1 MSLASDHAT
10 LGNTVALL
18 VALTIADGVGARRS
32 SRRTSQQRASSEW

>member
-18 VALTIADGVGARRS
+18 VALTIADGEPVPD
-32 SRRTSQQRASSEW
+32 